1 MVMQLS
7 EFILTNID
15 SIAREWEEFA
25 KTCVPAAVGMTRSAL
40 LDDVTQI
47 LRAVASDMG
56 RPQTASEQDEK
67 GKGQRLSESLGPVAA
82 SHVGLRIDSRFD
94 LAQIVSEYRAMRASV
109 LGLWSSS
116 GPSPLSEETLE
127 VIRFNEAIDES
138 IAEIVPAYLRRE
150 SRFRDRFFGMLGHD
164 LRGPI
169 NAIHLSAERLANNKE
184 RDVNEL
190 RYVKRILKSCEHLD
204 RMVRDII
211 DFTRGRLGE
220 PMNITRRPADL
231 GTILRDIIEEVQCAE
246 PNVTIEF
253 AASGDLRG
261 EWDSERLSQLLWNL
275 VMNAIQHGRAK
286 CVEVRVEQTNGQVRI
301 GVHNGGLPIPREAMA
316 NLFNPLRLE
325 GAAEQHRVGLG
336 LGLFICNEI
345 VKAHQGTITAVSTP
359 DAGTTF
365 AVQLNRRADDQESQ
379 GIGIRLD

>member
-7 EFILTNID
+7 EFILTNIE

-47 LRAVASDMG
+47 LRAVANDME
-56 RPQTASEQDEK
+56 RPQTAIEQDEK
-67 GKGQRLSESLGPVAA
+67 GKGQRLSDSLGPVAA

-184 RDVNEL
+184 RDVDES
-190 RYVKRILKSCEHLD
+190 RYVRRILKSCENLD

-220 PMNITRRPADL
+220 PMNITRMPADL
-231 GTILRDIIEEVQCAE
+231 ETILRDIIDEVQCAE
-246 PNVTIEF
+246 PNVAIEF
-253 AASGDLRG
+253 TASGDLTG

-275 VMNAIQHGRAK
+275 VTNAIQHGRAK
-286 CVEVRVEQTNGQVRI
+286 HVEV
-301 GVHNGGLPIPREAMA
+301 
-316 NLFNPLRLE
+316 
-325 GAAEQHRVGLG
+325 
-336 LGLFICNEI
+336 
-345 VKAHQGTITAVSTP
+345 
-359 DAGTTF
+359 
-365 AVQLNRRADDQESQ
+365 
-379 GIGIRLD
+379 

>member
-1 MVMQLS
+1 MQLS
-7 EFILTNID
+7 EFILTNIE

-47 LRAVASDMG
+47 LRAVANDME
-56 RPQTASEQDEK
+56 RPQTAIEQDEK

-169 NAIHLSAERLANNKE
+169 NAIHLSAERLANNKA
-184 RDVNEL
+184 RDGDEL
-190 RYVKRILKSCEHLD
+190 RYVNRILKSCQHLD
-204 RMVRDII
+204 RMVRDIHR
-211 DFTRGRLGE
+211 FHA
-220 PMNITRRPADL
+220 RP
-231 GTILRDIIEEVQCAE
+231 
-246 PNVTIEF
+246 P
-253 AASGDLRG
+253 
-261 EWDSERLSQLLWNL
+261 
-275 VMNAIQHGRAK
+275 GRADEYHSK
-286 CVEVRVEQTNGQVRI
+286 ACGPGNDSARHHR
-301 GVHNGGLPIPREAMA
+301 GGSMR
-316 NLFNPLRLE
+316 
-325 GAAEQHRVGLG
+325 
-336 LGLFICNEI
+336 
-345 VKAHQGTITAVSTP
+345 
-359 DAGTTF
+359 
-365 AVQLNRRADDQESQ
+365 
-379 GIGIRLD
+379 